1 MRSGHHAP
9 AVGGRSAH
17 HLLRLRV
24 RLHGISLGHP
34 VDALLD
40 RELLNVVGLDVL
52 CGDEV
57 HRFLPLA
64 TADVRPDEIAISSA
78 LLLLE
83 EDQLD
88 FYRSR
93 TFALSSLSGRAV
105 VRNGAEIGVFRD
117 LVLGDDLQPVA
128 VVVQVGDTQ
137 ARYRFDDQKIRIS
150 PESRSAA

>member
-1 MRSGHHAP
+1 MAERSLHE
-9 AVGGRSAH
+9 
-17 HLLRLRV
+17 LLQLRV
-24 RLHGISLGHP
+24 RLHGISLGQP

-40 RELLNVVGLDVL
+40 RDELKVVGLDVL
-52 CGDEV
+52 CGDQV

-64 TADVRPDEIAISSA
+64 TAEVQADGIAVSSP

-93 TFALSSLSGRAV
+93 AFALSALSGRAV
-105 VRNGAEIGVFRD
+105 VRNGREIGVFRD
-117 LVLGDDLQPVA
+117 LVLGTALEPIA
-128 VVVQVGDTQ
+128 IVVESGGRQG
-137 ARYRFDDQKIRIS
+137 RYPFDDTIRIS